1 MNDSKYEQDLLSYA
15 RMIKKYCSKMGCQN
29 CAFNRKDG
37 LGCGL
42 DNTPSA
48 WCVPRG
54 EKELSMTNRE
64 WLASMTTE
72 ELAEFIDENGR
83 CDICP
88 SHPTMCDSNCAPN
101 IQDWLEAEHKE
112 NKDD

>member
-1 MNDSKYEQDLLSYA
+1 
-15 RMIKKYCSKMGCQN
+15 
-29 CAFNRKDG
+29 
-37 LGCGL
+37 
-42 DNTPSA
+42 
-48 WCVPRG
+48 
-54 EKELSMTNRE
+54 
-64 WLASMTTE
+64 MTTE